1 MALSTRFLH
10 TSDWQLGMRRHFLK
24 EEALPRYMQ
33 ARIDAIA
40 AIGKLAKE
48 HKAQFV
54 TVAGDVFESNQVDRR
69 TVGRALE
76 ALASV
81 PCPVLLLPGNH
92 DPLDAASV
100 YRSRAFRAPANVS
113 VIDSAEPVEIVP
125 GVEVVGAPWP
135 TKRPPGDLVEAMLR
149 ALEPTDGLRVA
160 IAHGA
165 VNVIEDRASQIE
177 LEPVRAALADHRIHF
192 LGLGDRHS
200 VTEVAPRVWY
210 SGSPEPT
217 DYVEV
222 DPGKVLLVDLSR
234 ESCDV
239 EALPVARW
247 RFLLEEVEVASGDD
261 VQVLADRLFGLPDKD
276 RTILKLVFTGALTL
290 REHADL
296 EAVLADQDELFAA
309 IERYGDVTV
318 RPEEFELEE
327 LGLTGFARDAAFAL
341 AERDD
346 QTARDSLALL
356 YRLTQAS

>member
-1 MALSTRFLH
+1 MALTVRFLH

-40 AIGKLAKE
+40 TIGRLAKD

-76 ALASV
+76 ALAKV
-81 PCPVLLLPGNH
+81 PCPVVLLPGNH
-92 DPLDAASV
+92 DPLDAGSV
-100 YRSRAFRAPANVS
+100 YRSPAFRAPANVT
-113 VIDSAEPVEIVP
+113 VVDSAEPFEIVP
-125 GVEVVGAPWP
+125 GVELVGAPWP
-135 TKRPPGDLVEAMLR
+135 TKRPPLDLLAA
-149 ALEPTDGLRVA
+149 ALAPLGPTDGLRIAV
-160 IAHGA
+160 AHGA
-165 VNVIEDRASQIE
+165 VDLIEDRESQIE
-177 LEPVRAALADHRIHF
+177 LATARAALADHRIHF

-200 VTEVAPRVWY
+200 ATQVAPRIWY
-210 SGSPEPT
+210 SGTPEPT

-222 DPGKVLLVDLSR
+222 DPGQALLVDLSR
-234 ESCDV
+234 DACDV
-239 EALPVARW
+239 ERLPVARW
-247 RFLLEEVEVASGDD
+247 RFLRQDTELASDGDIE
-261 VQVLADRLFGLPDKD
+261 VLAEQLFGLPDKD
-276 RTILKLVFTGALTL
+276 RTILKLVFSGALTL
-290 REHADL
+290 KEHAHL
-296 EAVLADQDELFAA
+296 EEVLADQAELFAA

-327 LGLTGFARDAAFAL
+327 LGLAGFARDAAHAL

-356 YRLTQAS
+356 YRLAQS